1 MDSGTAGENQNYQE
15 DAMYITITGKL
26 GSGKSTVCRL
36 ISEEKGYQIY
46 STGKIQRG
54 IAAKMGISTLELNQL
69 MNTNPEYDDL
79 IDREVV
85 RISESSVGENILFDS
100 RMAFHFVKESFKIFA
115 YVSPNEA
122 ARRVMGDARGNVET
136 YRDMEDAREQ
146 LLKRSQVEN
155 LRFQD
160 IYHIDNLDYANY
172 NLIIDTTWETPERIA
187 EEICRGLETYLEN
200 PDMRQL
206 AFSPKSLYPMTAL
219 AKLDPDKLSEAAER
233 FENGAPQEPVVIAQS
248 GTFHYIVSGIE
259 TVAAA
264 LRAQVPFVK
273 AVMAEDGGT
282 VPETLPE
289 VALSAYES
297 LGGFIYKDYP
307 PQFE

>member
-1 MDSGTAGENQNYQE
+1 
-15 DAMYITITGKL
+15 MYITITGKL

-36 ISEEKGYQIY
+36 ISEKMGYQIY

-54 IAAKMGISTLELNQL
+54 IAEKMGISTLELNEL

-136 YRDMEDAREQ
+136 YRDMDDAREQ
-146 LLKRSQVEN
+146 LLKRSEVEN
-155 LRFQD
+155 LRFKD

-187 EEICRGLETYLEN
+187 EEICRGLQTYLGN
-200 PDMRQL
+200 PAMRQI
-206 AFSPKSLYPMTAL
+206 AFSPKSLYPTIPL
-219 AKLDPDKLSEAAER
+219 DKLDPVKRAEAEKR
-233 FENGAPQEPVVIAQS
+233 FADGEVQEPVVIMQNGAL
-248 GTFHYIVSGIE
+248 HYIVSGAE

-264 LRAQVPFVK
+264 LAAHEPFVT
-273 AVMAEDGGT
+273 AVLAADEKT
-282 VPETLPE
+282 EPEKLPAA
-289 VALSAYES
+289 VLNAYER
-297 LGGFIYKDYP
+297 LGGFTYKDYP
-307 PQFE
+307 LSFA